1 MPTDARTLT
10 VDAPTPLA
18 AMRANP
24 FSTTHLALRGLLA
37 VLTKVLGTAALLA
50 RIAAAAMNAKAAAA
64 ADFAAAALSAVVAYR
79 ARLRFACSGNIA
91 RLCAR
96 RSRFCLSFALAFALF
111 DAFTVVAIVVFGDFG
126 FALVA
131 SMAHTPMLA
140 DVVAVAYFAIQS
152 PLAVRAGAV
161 GEAFDATRE

>member
-10 VDAPTPLA
+10 IDAPTPLA

-50 RIAAAAMNAKAAAA
+50 RIAAASMIAKAAAA
-64 ADFAAAALSAVVAYR
+64 TDFAAAALSAVVAYR
-79 ARLRFACSGNIA
+79 ARLRFACSGIA

-96 RSRFCLSFALAFALF
+96 RNSFCLSFALAFALF

-131 SMAHTPMLA
+131 PMAHTPMLA

-152 PLAVRAGAV
+152 SLAVRAGAV
-161 GEAFDATRE
+161 GEAFDA